1 MHVRERLTQ
10 KKKKERKGDTR
21 QLTMYI
27 KKDNSKGSL
36 LMISEL
42 ATLQRGAIGLRNTE
56 PKR

>member
-1 MHVRERLTQ
+1 MHVRERL
-10 KKKKERKGDTR
+10 KKENTR